1 MTRAGRI
8 ESLRRKLA
16 VLRAEINAEIEAA
29 MIDEADALALRSW
42 GTSADE
48 IVRVFGAS
56 DEHDQ

>member
-16 VLRAEINAEIEAA
+16 VLRAEITAEIEAA

-42 GTSADE
+42 GTSSGE
-48 IVRVFGAS
+48 IVRVFGK
-56 DEHDQ
+56 DE